1 MLYALADKRFDRI
14 RIFRILFL
22 FYCLT
27 LFLLAILPIN
37 GVSSPL
43 NHIFIVNI
51 RLDYLFHSLVF
62 IPWMLLISFA
72 FANGNRNKRLSYILL
87 WISYGLLTAII
98 TEGIQ
103 YFIPYRSF
111 NMNDL
116 LANLIGVAIG
126 IILLPF
132 FKTSINF
139 KPTTRD

>member
-1 MLYALADKRFDRI
+1 MRYTIRGKRFDRI

-22 FYCLT
+22 FYCLA
-27 LFLLAILPIN
+27 LLLLAILPIN

-43 NHIFIVNI
+43 NHTFIVKV

-72 FANGNRNKRLSYILL
+72 FTNGNRNKRFSYILL
-87 WISYGLLTAII
+87 LLSYGLLTAII

-103 YFIPYRSF
+103 YFLPYRSF
-111 NMNDL
+111 NINDL
-116 LANLIGVAIG
+116 LANLIGVTIG

-132 FKTSINF
+132 FTLNQ
-139 KPTTRD
+139 T